1 MHKWSARRQ
10 AYRAILNGDR
20 CVRPASTYDPIS
32 TRIAEDLGFELGM
45 LGGSVASLAVLG
57 DPDLIVLTLSELA
70 DQVQRISRAGN
81 LPLMVDADHGYGNSL
96 NARRTVEELEM
107 AGAAGLSLE
116 DTILPRQHGSGG
128 GMQFISVEEGVA
140 KLRAALDARVD
151 PDLVIV
157 GRTDAAKALGV
168 EETAKR
174 ASAYAATGVDAIFL
188 VGVQTVEDLRA
199 ITANVDL
206 PLVLGGT
213 GPSMTDAGELAA
225 LGARVWLQGHQP
237 IAASA
242 KAIYDTMKHL
252 RDGGAAADLSTLP
265 EPGFMDRVSRKREY
279 AAWTEEYL

>member
-1 MHKWSARRQ
+1 MVVGGGPAGLEAARVLAARGHKVTLFEA
-10 AYRAILNGDR
+10 AD
-20 CVRPASTYDPIS
+20 
-32 TRIAEDLGFELGM
+32 ELGGQVRLAAAVKRRREM
-45 LGGSVASLAVLG
+45 LGITEWLAAECAHYGAEIRTNVLAEEA
-57 DPDLIVLTLSELA
+57 DVLDL
-70 DQVQRISRAGN
+70 
-81 LPLMVDADHGYGNSL
+81 
-96 NARRTVEELEM
+96 
-107 AGAAGLSLE
+107 
-116 DTILPRQHGSGG
+116 
-128 GMQFISVEEGVA
+128 
-140 KLRAALDARVD
+140 D

-157 GRTDAAKALGV
+157 GRTDAAKVLGV
-168 EETAKR
+168 EETARR
-174 ASAYAATGVDAIFL
+174 AAAYAATGVDAIFL

-213 GPSMTDAGELAA
+213 GPTMTDAEELAA

-265 EPGFMDRVSRKREY
+265 EPGFMDRVSRKDEY